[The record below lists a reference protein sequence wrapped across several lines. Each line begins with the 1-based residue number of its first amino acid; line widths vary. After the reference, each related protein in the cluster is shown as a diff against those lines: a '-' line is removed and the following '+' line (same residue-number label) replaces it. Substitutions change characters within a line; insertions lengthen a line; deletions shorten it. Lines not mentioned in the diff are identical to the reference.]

1 MPAMP
6 GLMKLRDA
14 LLLVGIVGGLALMFV
29 VSRHGRGE
37 RVKPGSPEY
46 AAYIDAYVAEC
57 LQKPW
62 VREPGA
68 AAGASPSPAERE
80 AACRAFVLQADRFN
94 PGARPFKSR

>member
-1 MPAMP
+1 MP
-6 GLMKLRDA
+6 GFMKLRDA
-14 LLLVGIVGGLALMFV
+14 LILAGIVAGLALMFV

-57 LQKPW
+57 LQKQL
-62 VREPGA
+62 
-68 AAGASPSPAERE
+68 AAGASGSPAERE

-94 PGARPFKSR
+94 PGARPFKPR

>member
-1 MPAMP
+1 MP
-6 GLMKLRDA
+6 GMMKLRDA
-14 LLLVGIVGGLALMFV
+14 LILAGIVVGLALMFV

-57 LQKPW
+57 LEKQR
-62 VREPGA
+62 VSGPG
-68 AAGASPSPAERE
+68 AAGASASPTERE

>member
-1 MPAMP
+1 MP
-6 GLMKLRDA
+6 GMMKLRDA
-14 LLLVGIVGGLALMFV
+14 LILAGIVVGLALMFV

-46 AAYIDAYVAEC
+46 AAYIDAYVVEC
-57 LQKPW
+57 LEKQR
-62 VREPGA
+62 VGGSG
-68 AAGASPSPAERE
+68 AAGASASPAERE